1 MEFAENNEDNQVQEL
16 KDYRSTLQ
24 PSLMGRNWAIA
35 IGINDY
41 RGNCLLVRREYRP
54 PLWWRM
60 KGEAMTR

>member
-24 PSLMGRNWAIA
+24 PSLMVRNWAIA

-41 RGNCLLVRREYRP
+41 YRSSN
-54 PLWWRM
+54 
-60 KGEAMTR
+60 